1 MLAGSIPI
9 VVPAVAEAASG
20 AIGVNQQGTQVVL
33 AAALATLLLS
43 APQWLRPLIERVAFP
58 ERRAFEDGV
67 QRLLEELS
75 ATTRAGPTGS
85 RGSTRTWSRG
95 GGE

>member
-43 APQWLRPLIERVAFP
+43 APQWLRPLIERVAFL